1 VAPTHRSEIPTIPD
15 SAVKYV
21 RDLSSRF
28 RDPDSS
34 PQPRGPRVAAGQ
46 QEKRHAGHR
55 NHGLHRRPEK
65 VIKLYR
71 VLSVMTAVAMISGAV
86 AAAAE
91 LPTFGILDYPL
102 TQHQLTV
109 INSLPVQ
116 ELPPTPTLTLNGMPA
131 SPVQIMILTPRPGA

>member
-1 VAPTHRSEIPTIPD
+1 M
-15 SAVKYV
+15 
-21 RDLSSRF
+21 
-28 RDPDSS
+28 
-34 PQPRGPRVAAGQ
+34 
-46 QEKRHAGHR
+46 
-55 NHGLHRRPEK
+55 
-65 VIKLYR
+65 IKLYR

-109 INSLPVQ
+109 ISSLPVQ

-131 SPVQIMILTPRPGA
+131 SPVQIMTLTPRPGA